1 MTSFNKFSYQLKS
14 RENQEQVKICYLEK
28 PSMLCNSHR
37 GQSARNYHEYWIS
50 LHTDWK
56 QKRGDLMSEWS
67 RFVNIKLD
75 HILAGYVKRCLL
87 VNHCTRKV
95 DIPISTENELELY
108 WWNLDHY
115 YHSIASH
122 TSWVAYIFVW
132 VNYNCYLME
141 SHTFWRHKGQHIC
154 VSKLPLS
161 LDKLPYQL
169 KTQGQHIWISGL
181 QSWTELLTIWR
192 QKGSIFELINYNDY
206 LMDSLTIWNTRT
218 GYLD

>member
-1 MTSFNKFSYQLKS
+1 MNQFTYWLKTEEGRFDEWMIKICEYKVGSHTCWVCKEMFVSESLYKKSWHTNFHWKWIRVILVKFGSLLSFNSFTYFLS
-14 RENQEQVKICYLEK
+14 
-28 PSMLCNSHR
+28 
-37 GQSARNYHEYWIS
+37 G
-50 LHTDWK
+50 
-56 QKRGDLMSEWS
+56 
-67 RFVNIKLD
+67 
-75 HILAGYVKRCLL
+75 
-87 VNHCTRKV
+87 
-95 DIPISTENELELY
+95 
-108 WWNLDHY
+108 
-115 YHSIASH
+115 
-122 TSWVAYIFVW
+122 IFVW

-192 QKGSIFELINYNDY
+192 HKGSIFELINYNDY